1 LAPEN
6 LQTET
11 LLATKILNISCATL
25 VAVSQE
31 ILLGYQNCYLTLW
44 LRRFV
49 YNCNVV
55 CGIIPDVMTLSSGWR
70 HFNSNMTLQFQK
82 FNFRYKAL
90 TLWLRLEHI
99 CPLGKKFTF
108 IFIFFKNKLLKYV
121 IIRLHNLK
129 SDTDIAH
136 IEPL

>member
-1 LAPEN
+1 MAPEN

-70 HFNSNMTLQFQK
+70 HFYSNVTLLTFLLFYSGSICAIYVSYLK
-82 FNFRYKAL
+82 LCNLIIMYLSNLFLKKIKIKVNFLPKG
-90 TLWLRLEHI
+90 HM
-99 CPLGKKFTF
+99 CP
-108 IFIFFKNKLLKYV
+108 
-121 IIRLHNLK
+121 
-129 SDTDIAH
+129 
-136 IEPL
+136 